1 MAQAIGRTK
10 TISRAIAALVA
21 CFLSCAAQAGSF
33 EVNPVRVDFVGNAR
47 SVAVTVRNTGDEQ
60 VVVQVSA
67 LAWSQTDGKDILAP
81 TEEVLVSPP
90 IATIQ
95 PNQEQVIRVGLR
107 RAPDAQRE
115 LSYRLFLQEVPPPP
129 RPGFQGLQVALRVG
143 LPIFVQPRAGR
154 STARLVWDAQLRNDD
169 TVNLKLRN
177 NGNGHIQIS
186 DIEMFLPTEKDAVA
200 SHSSLAYVLPGQA
213 REWDLKVGNAR
224 LKKTDRLRLKVST
237 DAGTVDTQIDL
248 GP

>member
-1 MAQAIGRTK
+1 MVKASFGRGLRATALAIT
-10 TISRAIAALVA
+10 ANLIA
-21 CFLSCAAQAGSF
+21 FAAFAGSF

-47 SVAVTVRNTGDEQ
+47 SVAVTVRNTGEGA
-60 VVVQVSA
+60 VVIQMSA
-67 LAWSQTDGKDILAP
+67 LAWAQVDGKDVLTA
-81 TEEVLVSPP
+81 TDEVLVSPP

-95 PNQEQVIRVGLR
+95 PNQEQVVRVGLR

-129 RPGFQGLQVALRVG
+129 QPGFQGLQVALRVG

-154 STARLVWDAQLRNDD
+154 STARLVWDAQLRDD
-169 TVNLKLRN
+169 GIINLKLRN
-177 NGNGHIQIS
+177 NGTGHIQIS
-186 DIEMFLPTEKDAVA
+186 DIEMFLPSEKNPVA

-213 REWDLKVGNAR
+213 REWDLKVGNAS
-224 LKKTDRLRLKVST
+224 LKKTDRVRLKVTT
-237 DAGTVDTQIDL
+237 DAGTIDTQIDL